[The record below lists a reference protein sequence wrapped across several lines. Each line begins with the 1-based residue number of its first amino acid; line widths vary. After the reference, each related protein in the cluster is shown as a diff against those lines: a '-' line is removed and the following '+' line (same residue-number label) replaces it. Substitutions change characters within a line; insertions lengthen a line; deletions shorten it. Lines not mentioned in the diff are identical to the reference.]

1 MKILLYRW
9 EIYPYHD
16 ILNTLKKQGH
26 QVDVLVFPLA
36 NQTEN
41 EAFTKLFSEK
51 MAQPFDLVFSV
62 NYFAAIGHLC
72 HRYQIPYASWCCD
85 APLLAMLHPSVFY
98 PTNYIFTFD
107 KKEQERLLK
116 KGVSHA
122 YYLPL
127 AGICLQKCFDLAKQ
141 KTDDAFY
148 SYDISFVGNLYD
160 RNRYE
165 DMCIALPNYLCG
177 YMDAAIEAQK
187 KVTGG
192 NLLPSMLDNNILTDV
207 MQYTHVVNGSSS
219 LEELRLHFATAVL
232 SYKVAADMRS
242 DLLNFLADFYQVHL
256 FTTSRGTQLKKQIQ
270 LHPAVDYHTQMP
282 DIFLHSKINLNLT
295 IPNIEN
301 GIPLRVFDILSS
313 GGFLLTD
320 YREEICN
327 LFTDGIDLV
336 IYDGMEDLKK
346 KTDYYL
352 SHPEERT
359 AIAKS
364 GQKKVQRLHSYE
376 KRILQILHTIF
387 PEG

>member
-165 DMCIALPNYLCG
+165 DMCI
-177 YMDAAIEAQK
+177 
-187 KVTGG
+187 
-192 NLLPSMLDNNILTDV
+192 
-207 MQYTHVVNGSSS
+207 GSSS